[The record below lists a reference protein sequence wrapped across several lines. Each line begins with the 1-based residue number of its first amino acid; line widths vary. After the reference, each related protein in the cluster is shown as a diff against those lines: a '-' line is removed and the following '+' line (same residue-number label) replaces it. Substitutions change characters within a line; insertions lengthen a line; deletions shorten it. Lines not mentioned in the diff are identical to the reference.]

1 MRTVS
6 PINVAQELK
15 ALQDGGRSQA
25 SKIRGA
31 MPPLVAQSS
40 LFQPKSTNFL
50 LQMTVLRGQASIDAR
65 VAVIV
70 FLAGVPQGNGSLA
83 RVGPGRGEQ
92 CVEGLGVGCG
102 RREEEQ
108 DKE

>member
-1 MRTVS
+1 MRTIF

-50 LQMTVLRGQASIDAR
+50 LQMAMLWRQARIDAR

-70 FLAGVPQGNGSLA
+70 FLAGVPQGNRSLA
-83 RVGPGRGEQ
+83 GVGPRRGEQ
-92 CVEGLGVGCG
+92 CVEGLGVSCG
-102 RREEEQ
+102 RRDEEQ